1 MRCFMSGKI
10 LFSDNFYDNE
20 KLLDSYFRVG
30 RNFDVVNTKFHVADR
45 EAKLYFIDGFI
56 NSETS
61 ERVMNFMMS
70 SPKHIKD
77 GMSAED
83 FVQSVIS
90 YIELEISDDID
101 TVAKVVY
108 SGAILMIVD
117 GFSACFLVKTRSY
130 PKRSVEEP
138 DNDKVLRGA
147 HDGFVESLL
156 VNTALIRRR
165 IRDRDLIIETLEAGK
180 RSRTDIAVCYLEC
193 RADKKLLKN
202 LKDRIN
208 KIDVNTLNMSQE
220 SLIECLV
227 KKQHFNP
234 FPKVRYTERPDAAAA
249 SIAEGSVIVI
259 VDNSPAAMIVPTSF
273 FEFLQDTN
281 DYYFPPVVGT
291 YLRLIR
297 AVIFG
302 LALFLSPV
310 WYLLISNPS
319 LIPPWL
325 ECITIREYYTVPIIA
340 QLLIIEM
347 VIDTL
352 KLASLNTP
360 NSLSNSFSVIGAL
373 VLGDLAV
380 SAKLFS
386 SEVVLLMAFAAIAN
400 FAQPSFELGYA
411 FKLSRIFILVLTA
424 AFNIKGFFAGLI
436 IVALVMAFTKTVSGR
451 GYLYPLIPFNGKA
464 ISRLL
469 FRHPISRDNT

>member
-1 MRCFMSGKI
+1 MSKEI
-10 LFSDNFYDNE
+10 VFSDDFFCNE
-20 KLLDSYFRVG
+20 AMLDGYFQTEK
-30 RNFDVVNTKFHVADR
+30 NFDMVNTRFHVADR
-45 EAKLYFIDGFI
+45 EAKLYFVDGFI

-70 SPKHIKD
+70 CPKTIKKGTGAD
-77 GMSAED
+77 E

-90 YIELEISDDID
+90 YIELEISDDMDKI
-101 TVAKVVY
+101 AKVVY

-117 GFSACFLVKTRSY
+117 GFDTGFLVKTRSY

-156 VNTALIRRR
+156 INTALIRRR
-165 IRDRDLIIETLEAGK
+165 IRDRDLIIETHEAGV
-180 RSRTDIAVCYLEC
+180 RSRTDIAVCFLES
-193 RADKKLLKN
+193 RADPKLLKN
-202 LKDRIN
+202 LRKRIDA
-208 KIDVNTLNMSQE
+208 IDVNTLNMSQE

-227 KKQHFNP
+227 KKQIFNP

-259 VDNSPAAMIVPTSF
+259 VDNSPAAMIIPTSF

-291 YLRLIR
+291 YLRVVRGI
-297 AVIFG
+297 IFG
-302 LALFLSPV
+302 LAMLLSPI

-319 LIPPWL
+319 YIPKWL
-325 ECITIREYYTVPIIA
+325 ECITIKEYYTVPIIA

-380 SAKLFS
+380 TAQLFS
-386 SEVVLLMAFAAIAN
+386 SEVVLLMAFVAIAN

-411 FKLSRIFILVLTA
+411 FKLSRIFVLVMTA
-424 AFNIKGFFAGLI
+424 IFNVRGFFIGLAAVI
-436 IVALVMAFTKTVSGR
+436 LVMAFTKTVSGR

-464 ISRLL
+464 LSRLL
-469 FRHPISRDNT
+469 IRHPISKDNT